1 MIKVIDN
8 FLPQDEFKYIQ
19 DSILSDHF
27 PFYFNESI
35 TSDKDPKDYYY
46 FTHTFFY
53 DNKPQS
59 NWFVLWENFLK
70 KIECRSL
77 IRIKASMYMNLKNK
91 RKNKPHVDYT
101 FEHKGC
107 LFYIN
112 TNNGAT
118 FFEKEKVLPKE
129 NRVVFFQPHKLHS
142 SSLCTDQKRRL
153 VINFNYF

>member
-1 MIKVIDN
+1 
-8 FLPQDEFKYIQ
+8 
-19 DSILSDHF
+19 
-27 PFYFNESI
+27 
-35 TSDKDPKDYYY
+35 
-46 FTHTFFY
+46 
-53 DNKPQS
+53 
-59 NWFVLWENFLK
+59 
-70 KIECRSL
+70 
-77 IRIKASMYMNLKNK
+77 MNLKSK

>member
-59 NWFVLWENFLK
+59 NWFVLWKNFLK
-70 KIECRSL
+70 KIKCRSL
-77 IRIKASMYMNLKNK
+77 IRIKASMYMNSKKK

-112 TNNGAT
+112 TNNGET
-118 FFEKEKVLPKE
+118 FFEKKKVLPKE